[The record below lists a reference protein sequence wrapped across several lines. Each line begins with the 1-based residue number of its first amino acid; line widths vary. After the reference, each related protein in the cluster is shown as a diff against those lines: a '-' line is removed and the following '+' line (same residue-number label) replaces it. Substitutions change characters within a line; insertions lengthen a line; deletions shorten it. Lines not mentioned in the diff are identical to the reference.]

1 MLDEQRLNQA
11 FNYLDTARA
20 GFITIEEVKSF
31 LDGSNETSDEI
42 KKIFK
47 EFDINGDGQIS
58 KKEFIAFLLK
68 KE

>member
-1 MLDEQRLNQA
+1 
-11 FNYLDTARA
+11 
-20 GFITIEEVKSF
+20 